1 MKSIEELDNK
11 VAELTKH
18 FGKSAYLEG
27 NMKSIMNFFND
38 KYNTKI
44 FSKGKLCWINLDFFF
59 NNSEDK
65 KVWRK
70 RFDNNPIQPIKI
82 TYKRKDVIFF
92 KWLNYPK
99 YEEEWFVEDNGSLNI
114 WPKIIYPQEI
124 KYSELF
130 KNKINFLKKKD
141 PEELYIQ
148 IKVLKV
154 DDFNGLINIVQ
165 DVKNSDIF

>member
-1 MKSIEELDNK
+1 MTKKELDNK
-11 VAELTKH
+11 VKELSDH
-18 FGKSAYLEG
+18 FKTGRKISPNIKE
-27 NMKSIMNFFND
+27 IMNFFKD

-44 FSKGKLCWINLDFFF
+44 FSKGRLCWIDLDFFF
-59 NNSEDK
+59 NNSENK
-65 KVWRK
+65 KEWRK

-99 YEEEWFVEDNGSLNI
+99 YKEEWFVEDKSSLNI

-124 KYSELF
+124 RYSELF
-130 KNKINFLKKKD
+130 YKKIKKLKKKD

-148 IKVLKV
+148 VNLLEL
-154 DDFNGLINIVQ
+154 DNFNGLINIEK
-165 DVKNSDIF
+165 DVKYEDIF